1 MEYNQLTI
9 ISITAL
15 VTFILTYHWNIA
27 LLNKQIDHHKIL
39 HKINLLFLLHGEFTA
54 LLQVIEQYYD
64 HEKQLLAQI
73 NISDKYNSIYNQ
85 LGYLR
90 NQDLIIKT
98 TATFT
103 EINFFILT
111 LKSLEEIKL
120 QYGLESENYKKL
132 LSIINDKQ
140 KTDIINM
147 LKELK
152 DLLHEETLI
161 MQTYQRKVRKVW
173 KSWIFY

>member
-15 VTFILTYHWNIA
+15 VTFILTYHWNIS

-161 MQTYQRKVRKVW
+161 MQTYQRKVRKGW

>member
-1 MEYNQLTI
+1 MQYDPLTI
-9 ISITAL
+9 ISVSAF
-15 VTFILTYHWNIA
+15 VTFALTYNWNIA
-27 LLNKQIDHHKIL
+27 LLNKKIDHHKIL
-39 HKINLLFLLHGEFTA
+39 NKINLLFLLHGEVTT
-54 LLQVIEQYYD
+54 LIQLIEQYYD

-73 NISDKYNSIYNQ
+73 DISDKYNSIYNQ

-103 EINFFILT
+103 KMNLFILT
-111 LKSLEEIKL
+111 LKNLEEIKL
-120 QYGLESENYKKL
+120 QYGLESEHYKNF
-132 LSIINDKQ
+132 LSIVSDKQ

-152 DLLHEETLI
+152 SLLHEETVI
-161 MQTYQRKVRKVW
+161 MQPYQIKVRKGW
-173 KSWIFY
+173 KLWTFC